1 MLVFD
6 RRSLRCVVPPTED
19 CDVPTTPAP
28 QLQDEEDGPGGFPNL
43 PPGAL
48 PVPGNPAG
56 GSQGKR
62 PRN

>member
-19 CDVPTTPAP
+19 CAVPTTPAP
-28 QLQDEEDGPGGFPNL
+28 VHPLDDDDEPGAFPNL

-48 PVPGNPAG
+48 PVPGNP
-56 GSQGKR
+56 SQNKR
-62 PRN
+62 QRN